1 MADYR
6 DYDFLANSPLQWWI
20 GSNYCVTLVR
30 DISSQDFLSAIGA
43 QVLPE
48 PAHGYEQVLAV
59 DPPGLDPS
67 DPLGLHQVGVAD
79 YRDGS
84 VLVVEAGFMGVAAA
98 IVGPVAAHHDLV
110 SVYGAE
116 GRYQITVWT
125 DGVLRVSINPREPD
139 SDSSW
144 SGSDPGMLDRVWS
157 SVSPDE
163 PTSER
168 SSGVEL
174 CQSLFA
180 AFETFTGIRLTE
192 SDFLD
197 TEFAVATVPRLIPAA
212 GSDYMRR
219 LREARWDARE
229 LT

>member
-6 DYDFLANSPLQWWI
+6 DYDFLATSPFHWWI
-20 GSNYCVTLVR
+20 NLNYCVTVVR
-30 DISSQDFLSAIGA
+30 DVSSRDFLSNIGA

-48 PAHGYEQVLAV
+48 PARGLEQVLAV
-59 DPPGLDPS
+59 DPPGIDPS
-67 DPLGLHQVGVAD
+67 DPLGQHKVGVAD
-79 YRDGS
+79 LKDGS
-84 VLVVEAGFMGVAAA
+84 VLVVEADFLGVVAA
-98 IVGPVAAHHDLV
+98 IVGPVAAQHDLV

-116 GRYQITVWT
+116 GRYQISVWT
-125 DGVLRVSINPREPD
+125 DGVLRVSTNPREPD

-144 SGSDPGMLDRVWS
+144 SGSDPGMLESVWS

-163 PTSER
+163 PEGER
-168 SSGVEL
+168 LSGIQVS
-174 CQSLFA
+174 QSLFA
-180 AFETFTGIRLTE
+180 ALETFTGVHLTE
-192 SDFLD
+192 DDFLD